1 MVITTTTIDYY
12 DKETLLQGF
21 VAYDSS
27 FEGPRPV
34 VLIAHAWA
42 GRDEFVEEK
51 ARCLAKQGY
60 ISFALDMYG
69 KGVLG
74 RNRDENAQLM
84 QPLIERR
91 ELLQQRIYAALKTV
105 RLMPF
110 ADKKKVAAIGFCF
123 GGLCVLDLA
132 RTGATLQGVISFHGL
147 LMAADN
153 IPEPEIAAKVLLLHG
168 HDDSMVSIDQVL
180 AIQAELTRS
189 GADWQFHH
197 YGKTMHAF
205 TNPVAN
211 DPAFG
216 TVYNHTAD
224 YRSGL
229 LMQQFLDELF
239 A

>member
-1 MVITTTTIDYY
+1 M
-12 DKETLLQGF
+12 
-21 VAYDSS
+21 
-27 FEGPRPV
+27 
-34 VLIAHAWA
+34 
-42 GRDEFVEEK
+42 
-51 ARCLAKQGY
+51 
-60 ISFALDMYG
+60 
-69 KGVLG
+69 
-74 RNRDENAQLM
+74 
-84 QPLIERR
+84 
-91 ELLQQRIYAALKTV
+91 
-105 RLMPF
+105 
-110 ADKKKVAAIGFCF
+110 
-123 GGLCVLDLA
+123 CVLDLA